1 MKIKG
6 HQYLVEEK
14 QKIKVQRIK
23 AEVGEKIELKDVF
36 LVFSV
41 PAGQDLVSGGKNK
54 ELKLGT
60 PQVAEAFVEAK
71 VLRQAR
77 GRKVIV
83 LKYGS
88 KTRRRIKR
96 GFRPEYTELEITN
109 IR

>member
-23 AEVGEKIELKDVF
+23 AEVGDKIELQDVF
-36 LVFSV
+36 LVFS
-41 PAGQDLVSGGKNK
+41 AEGGNDK
-54 ELKLGT
+54 ELKLGK
-60 PQVAEAFVEAK
+60 PQVTKASVEAK
-71 VLRQAR
+71 VLRQLR

-96 GFRPEYTELEITN
+96 GFRPEYTELQITS

>member
-1 MKIKG
+1 MEKAVVKIKG

-14 QKIKVQRIK
+14 QKIKVQKIK
-23 AEVGEKIELKDVF
+23 AEVGDKLSLEDVF
-36 LVFSV
+36 AVFN
-41 PAGQDLVSGGKNK
+41 DK
-54 ELKLGT
+54 ELKLGA
-60 PQVAEAFVEAK
+60 PRVAKASVEAR

-88 KTRRRIKR
+88 KTRRHIKR
-96 GFRPEYTELEITN
+96 GFRPEYTELEVTN

>member
-1 MKIKG
+1 MNTLKAVVKIKG

-14 QKIKVQRIK
+14 DKLKVSKIK
-23 AEVGEKIELKDVF
+23 AEAGDKIDLEDVF
-36 LVFSV
+36 AVF
-41 PAGQDLVSGGKNK
+41 DEK

-60 PQVAEAFVEAK
+60 PRVAKAFVEAR
-71 VLRQAR
+71 VLRQLR

-96 GFRPEYTELEITN
+96 GFRPEYTELEIQK
-109 IR
+109 ISA

>member
-1 MKIKG
+1 MTDAKAVVKIKG

-14 QKIKVQRIK
+14 DRVKVSKIK
-23 AEVGEKIELKDVF
+23 AEAGDKLNLEDVF
-36 LVFSV
+36 AVFN
-41 PAGQDLVSGGKNK
+41 DK

-60 PQVAEAFVEAK
+60 PQVAGASVEAK
-71 VLRQAR
+71 VLRQLR